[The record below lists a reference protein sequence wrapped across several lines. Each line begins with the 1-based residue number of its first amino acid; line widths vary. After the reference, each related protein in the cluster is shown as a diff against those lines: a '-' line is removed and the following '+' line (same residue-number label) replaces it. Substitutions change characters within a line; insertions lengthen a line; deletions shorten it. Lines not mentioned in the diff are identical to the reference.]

1 MAEGLIWESPVK
13 CSFFAGLLISKN
25 IMKLSSLLLL
35 TPFLLTPALSF
46 AQEEGM
52 IQYANTFEI
61 LYGKDGADAVI
72 EIVKRQN
79 REDPPSPGLGLATV
93 SRTLLFNSTISLMHP
108 TEVQSFEIGDRPN
121 WEYIDTTYVD
131 FEKDKYSQWIE
142 FNADSYLTKDQL
154 PEFSWRLTNETRTY
168 LDYRVVKAT
177 ALVDSSIV
185 EAWFTPDIP
194 ISGGPGLYSGLPGL
208 ILLVTHEAIGEV
220 YSAELIDLGVR
231 PRIVAPSTGRA
242 VSTKKYNQIKKSALE
257 RSRRI
262 YDRLIREREDRG
274 YNPPSAILTKP

>member
-1 MAEGLIWESPVK
+1 MLI
-13 CSFFAGLLISKN
+13 FAGLLISKN

-52 IQYANTFEI
+52 IQYSHTFEI

-79 REDPPSPGLGLATV
+79 GEDPPSPGLGIATV